1 MEVKV
6 EQDKVI
12 VVVQVVAT
20 DVLELKP
27 RDDTVEMLIDAL
39 DVRLID

>member
-6 EQDKVI
+6 EQDKVL

-20 DVLELKP
+20 DVLELKLL
-27 RDDTVEMLIDAL
+27 DDMVEMLIEAL
-39 DVRLID
+39 DARLID